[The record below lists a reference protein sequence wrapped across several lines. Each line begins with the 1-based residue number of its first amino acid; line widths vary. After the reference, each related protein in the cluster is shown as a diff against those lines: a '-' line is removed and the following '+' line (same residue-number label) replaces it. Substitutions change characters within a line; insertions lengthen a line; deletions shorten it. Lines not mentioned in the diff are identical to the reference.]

1 MTLEEIEKELKIAN
15 LEYDTVFRN
24 LPLDLSYQDFQKSLE
39 PYSKKVEKLNQEK
52 RLLKVPTFEEL
63 PNYGHTMS
71 IDEFIECCKSG
82 MFIDYDGHGNYIKN
96 NMMSDIT
103 IYPSDIKADKYRK
116 DFNQIIWF
124 NR

>member
-1 MTLEEIEKELKIAN
+1 MTLEEIEKELKVAN

-24 LPLDLSYQDFQKSLE
+24 LLVDLSYQDFQKSLE
-39 PYSKKVEKLNQEK
+39 PYSKKVEKLSQEK
-52 RLLKVPTFEEL
+52 RLLKVPTFKDL

-82 MFIDYDGHGNYIKN
+82 GFIDYDGYGKYVKN
-96 NMMSDIT
+96 NKMSDIT